1 MLKNID
7 IIISALN
14 IDDKTS
20 IDRSSML
27 NDYEWDS
34 LAMVILQTYFADE
47 LELEIDPEELI
58 DFKTFGEL
66 DDFIS
71 MKN

>member
-7 IIISALN
+7 IIISTLN
-14 IDDKTS
+14 IDDITD
-20 IDRSSML
+20 INRSSML
-27 NDYEWDS
+27 DDYEWDS
-34 LAMVILQTYFADE
+34 LAIVILQTYFADE
-47 LELEIDPEELI
+47 FELEIDPEELM